1 MEIQERSVKDLAD
14 SSGWRSSFVFF
25 GSLWE
30 KFSGFLSILLGL
42 ESRHSMMTRVSLTND
57 YLAHIL
63 HILKISAA
71 LGASMANVNSVV
83 AVASAVRSKLQTK
96 SRKD

>member
-1 MEIQERSVKDLAD
+1 MEIVQECSVKDLAD

-42 ESRHSMMTRVSLTND
+42 EFRHSMMTRVSLTND

-63 HILKISAA
+63 HILKIQ
-71 LGASMANVNSVV
+71 LPWVP
-83 AVASAVRSKLQTK
+83 LWPT
-96 SRKD
+96 